1 MSASRPPASRR
12 QTPHGGVNMPTY
24 RFESRTAAGKVNSGV
39 MTAPD
44 LAAASQQ
51 IRARGEYILA
61 LAPAD
66 AVAKKSALNF
76 SINFGPGAKD
86 VQNFTSQLAVMI
98 RAGISIRSAIEG
110 IADKVENPK
119 FKTMLVQMKR
129 DVESGKQFSDALLR
143 YPKVF
148 SPLYINMVKASE
160 LSGGF
165 SKMLDKIAKYL
176 AQQIETKSMVIGAM
190 IYPGIIGSLAVFTT
204 IFLLTFVLPRFMV
217 IFKGKEAALPAP
229 TKLLLA
235 LSNFMVNYWY
245 VLLFA
250 LIAGIWGF
258 VLMLRTD
265 AGRMWWDKVKL
276 TVPLFK
282 KMFRALYIS
291 RGLHTMGQLIN
302 AGVPMLDTIA
312 ITAEISG
319 NMLYRR
325 MWRAVHGAVKQGKKI
340 SMPLAKSPLLPRS
353 VVQMIGAGEE
363 SGKLGEVLDE
373 VSEFYSRELKS
384 VIKSVTAMIEP
395 IMIVLMGSIV
405 GFIAMSII
413 LPIFKLSSLVK

>member
-1 MSASRPPASRR
+1 
-12 QTPHGGVNMPTY
+12 MPTY
-24 RFESRTAAGKVNSGV
+24 RYESKDASGKVTQGIIS
-39 MTAPD
+39 AAD
-44 LAAASQQ
+44 LGSASQQ
-51 IRARGEYILA
+51 LRARGEYILA
-61 LAPAD
+61 LQIAD
-66 AVAKKSALNF
+66 SLQKKGGF
-76 SINFGPGAKD
+76 SLDLSFGPSAKD

-98 RAGISIRSAIEG
+98 RAGISIRAAVEG
-110 IADKVENPK
+110 IADQVENPK
-119 FKTMLVQMKR
+119 FKKMLVQMKK

-143 YPKVF
+143 YPKTF

-165 SKMLDKIAKYL
+165 SKMLDKIAGYL
-176 AQQIETKSMVIGAM
+176 AQQIETSSMVKGAM
-190 IYPGIIGSLAVFTT
+190 IYPGIIGTMAVGTT

-229 TKLLLA
+229 TKLLIA
-235 LSNFMVNYWY
+235 MSNFMVNYWY
-245 VLLFA
+245 ILLA
-250 LIAGIWGF
+250 CLIAFAWGF

-265 AGRMWWDKVKL
+265 WGRLWWDKVKL
-276 TVPLFK
+276 TIPLFK
-282 KMFRALYIS
+282 KLFRALYIS
-291 RGLHTMGQLIN
+291 RSLHTMGQLIN

-319 NMLYRR
+319 NALYRR

-340 SMPLAKSPLLPRS
+340 SAPLQKSPLLPKS
-353 VVQMIGAGEE
+353 VVQMITAGEE

-373 VSEFYSRELKS
+373 VSEFYSRELKA
-384 VIKSVTAMIEP
+384 VIKGVTAMIEP
-395 IMIVLMGSIV
+395 LMIVLMGSVV